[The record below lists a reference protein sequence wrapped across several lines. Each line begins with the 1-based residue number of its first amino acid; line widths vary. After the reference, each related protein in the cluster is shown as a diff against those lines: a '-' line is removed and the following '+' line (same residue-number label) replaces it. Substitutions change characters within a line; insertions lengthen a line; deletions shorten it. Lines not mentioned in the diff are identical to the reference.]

1 MKRSKLMISVLSIAL
16 LLSACQDRTNKNAD
30 ETMTTTDTLKTNH
43 GVPLDN
49 IHRSRPADTLRDS
62 TSTIGQG
69 VPLDNLDRDKKGE

>member
-1 MKRSKLMISVLSIAL
+1 MISVLSIAL
-16 LLSACQDRTNKNAD
+16 LLSACQERTNKNAN

-62 TSTIGQG
+62 TSIGQV